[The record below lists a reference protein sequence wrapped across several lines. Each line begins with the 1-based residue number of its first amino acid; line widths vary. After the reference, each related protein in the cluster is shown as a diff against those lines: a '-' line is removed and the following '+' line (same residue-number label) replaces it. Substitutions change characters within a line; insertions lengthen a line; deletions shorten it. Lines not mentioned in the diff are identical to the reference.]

1 MARESE
7 VEDSSE
13 KQGRECCDARLN
25 DSENNDGWQ
34 NYTKSDDD
42 TEQNNNQNNGTQYH
56 DTIDNDT

>member
-42 TEQNNNQNNGTQYH
+42 TEQNNNQNNGT
-56 DTIDNDT
+56 